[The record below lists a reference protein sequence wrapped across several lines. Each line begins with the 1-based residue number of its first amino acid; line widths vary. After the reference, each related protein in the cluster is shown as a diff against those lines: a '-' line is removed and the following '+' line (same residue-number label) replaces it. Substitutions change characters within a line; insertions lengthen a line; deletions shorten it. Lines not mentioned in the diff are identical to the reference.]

1 VFHGIATVR
10 NSREVYFWV
19 YTQKNLQQSLEEI
32 FVQTMSIASLFT
44 TAERWKQLKCP
55 LMDA

>member
-1 VFHGIATVR
+1 VLHGIATVR
-10 NSREVYFWV
+10 NSRV

-32 FVQTMSIASLFT
+32 FVQTMSIAALFT